1 MISLY
6 SFLNGC
12 MSPNKMHISNYWS
25 SSQGRLMTRL
35 ICFFRLGLRSSIVG
49 VSILHCAL
57 FGDVSRSSATG
68 EFLLNLSPCFDM
80 QSITFQHLQELCCAG
95 AATDVQRASNS
106 NMRECSHWGNALVA
120 GAWGWGRQFSSIAPR
135 QCQCSNWFQVL

>member
-1 MISLY
+1 
-6 SFLNGC
+6 
-12 MSPNKMHISNYWS
+12 MHISNCWS

-49 VSILHCAL
+49 VSILHYAL

-80 QSITFQHLQELCCAG
+80 QSITFQHLQELCSSSSVHLQELMFRGPQIPTCIN
-95 AATDVQRASNS
+95 VVIEV
-106 NMRECSHWGNALVA
+106 MHWLLVP
-120 GAWGWGRQFSSIAPR
+120 WGWGRQFSSIASR